1 MMRFHSSN
9 TKAGVYNVL
18 HGYKDDPTP
27 AESVELA
34 IAANDCLTQDES
46 KAIRV
51 LFDVIRNHDA
61 KIYIAESICE
71 SYGWFDDA
79 NELHLNETGWLMV
92 ELARIATGK
101 IKGTL

>member
-1 MMRFHSSN
+1 M
-9 TKAGVYNVL
+9 L

-34 IAANDCLTQDES
+34 IEANNCLTQEES
-46 KAIRV
+46 NAIRV
-51 LFDVIRNHDA
+51 LFDVIKNHDA

>member
-1 MMRFHSSN
+1 MRCHSSN
-9 TKAGVYNVL
+9 TKTGVYNVL

-34 IAANDCLTQDES
+34 IEANNCLTQEES
-46 KAIRV
+46 NAIRV
-51 LFDVIRNHDA
+51 LFDVIKNHDA

-79 NELHLNETGWLMV
+79 NELHLDDTGRLMV
-92 ELARIATGK
+92 ELTKIATGK
-101 IKGTL
+101 LKGAL